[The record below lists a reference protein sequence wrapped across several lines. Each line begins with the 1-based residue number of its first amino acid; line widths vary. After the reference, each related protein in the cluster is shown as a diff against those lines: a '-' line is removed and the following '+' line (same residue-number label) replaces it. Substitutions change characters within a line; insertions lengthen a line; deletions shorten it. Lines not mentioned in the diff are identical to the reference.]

1 MEYYVIQEWTASYY
15 CWEDGSW
22 KYGKL
27 NLCSKY
33 VSFYESTNSEL
44 DSAPIVTA
52 DLRRITGFQRRQ
64 VSLVYKAIVVG
75 VEGKKSLWFSSLTNR
90 EEVFYFLEHFWK
102 QRLLCL
108 GPSGEQKEQGNS
120 HEDPSLSTRQA
131 ERKKIFEMLYDSENA
146 LIRASNT
153 LYSQG
158 EQLENSSRTMN
169 RMHKDLNVTETLVNG
184 LDRWFTR
191 WDVKPEHYFEIRTKR
206 EYPILYRKT
215 AKESYCP
222 GTIVFIE
229 GQVTVLNVK
238 RVADVSILLKDLTSI
253 VVNTPW
259 NILLLRSAIG
269 EVDVIIDVS
278 SAQVIYILKT
288 LQPEHG
294 DKFHYED
301 DSGDAKQTIKISEMP
316 AVEHF
321 VTEDGGAELGD
332 ADLETV
338 GDVVEN
344 LKSLALGINQE
355 MTRQV
360 DSLDQLSES
369 VDKANYRIKNSGK
382 KVEKKL

>member
-1 MEYYVIQEWTASYY
+1 MEYYVIQEWAASYY
-15 CWEDGSW
+15 CWEDRSW

-33 VSFYESTNSEL
+33 VCFYESTNSEL
-44 DSAPIVTA
+44 NSAPIVTV

-64 VSLVYKAIVVG
+64 VSLIYKAVVVG
-75 VEGKKSLWFSSLTNR
+75 VDGEKSLWVSSLTNR

-108 GPSGEQKEQGNS
+108 GPSGNQKQQSSS
-120 HEDPSLSTRQA
+120 HEAPTSSTRQA
-131 ERKKIFEMLYDSENA
+131 ERKKIFEMLYDSEDA
-146 LIRASNT
+146 LIKASNT
-153 LYSQG
+153 LYNQG
-158 EQLENSSRTMN
+158 EQLENSSQSMN

-184 LDRWFTR
+184 LDRWFTK
-191 WDVKPEHYFEIRTKR
+191 WDVKPEHYFEICTKK

-215 AKESYCP
+215 TKESYSP
-222 GTIVFIE
+222 GTLVFVE

-278 SAQVIYILKT
+278 SAQVVYILKA

-294 DKFHYED
+294 NKFHYEG
-301 DSGDAKQTIKISEMP
+301 DSGDAKPTIKISEIP
-316 AVEHF
+316 AGEHF
-321 VTEDGGAELGD
+321 VTEDRWTEDGD

-338 GDVVEN
+338 GDVLGN

-355 MTRQV
+355 MKRQV

-369 VDKANYRIKNSGK
+369 VDKANYRIEKSSK

>member
-1 MEYYVIQEWTASYY
+1 
-15 CWEDGSW
+15 
-22 KYGKL
+22 
-27 NLCSKY
+27 
-33 VSFYESTNSEL
+33 
-44 DSAPIVTA
+44 
-52 DLRRITGFQRRQ
+52 
-64 VSLVYKAIVVG
+64 
-75 VEGKKSLWFSSLTNR
+75 
-90 EEVFYFLEHFWK
+90 
-102 QRLLCL
+102 
-108 GPSGEQKEQGNS
+108 
-120 HEDPSLSTRQA
+120 
-131 ERKKIFEMLYDSENA
+131 MLYDSENA

-184 LDRWFTR
+184 LDRWFTK
-191 WDVKPEHYFEIRTKR
+191 WDVKPEHYFEICTKK

-215 AKESYCP
+215 IKESYSP
-222 GTIVFIE
+222 GTLVFIE

-278 SAQVIYILKT
+278 SAQVVYILKF

-301 DSGDAKQTIKISEMP
+301 DSGDARQTIKISEMP
-316 AVEHF
+316 MVEHF
-321 VTEDGGAELGD
+321 VTEDGGEELGD

-338 GDVVEN
+338 GDVVGN

-355 MTRQV
+355 MTRQFDRCISSFFLCRV
-360 DSLDQLSES
+360 SLISYKAGFPPAPFFIQTDFDNCQLFFKIAHATLKHFFLLTQLGS
-369 VDKANYRIKNSGK
+369 AH
-382 KVEKKL
+382 